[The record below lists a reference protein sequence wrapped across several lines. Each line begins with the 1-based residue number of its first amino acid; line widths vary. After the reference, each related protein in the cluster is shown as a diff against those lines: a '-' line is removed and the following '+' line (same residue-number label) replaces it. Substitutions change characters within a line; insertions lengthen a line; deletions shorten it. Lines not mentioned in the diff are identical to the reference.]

1 MSVQLKTKIQPHR
14 SSLYG
19 VMECGVPLT
28 PVMRNLLRAVTPVNH
43 IAHFISSK
51 MPGRRI
57 GLLASPRTT
66 NLYGQTGP
74 WQRFLHWSF
83 SGSSRTCTDTV
94 RSVRSGVYVH
104 DTEVYSSVR
113 HGPGQPMGHGPGRAT
128 GWAGPEFWVPNGL

>member
-74 WQRFLHWSF
+74 LQRFSIGPSVEVPELV
-83 SGSSRTCTDTV
+83 RTL
-94 RSVRSGVYVH
+94 SVVFVVVSIAH
-104 DTEVYSSVR
+104 DR
-113 HGPGQPMGHGPGRAT
+113 
-128 GWAGPEFWVPNGL
+128 